1 MALQKFRDKQKM
13 IYWIVAIIVI
23 PSFMIFGYSQVFD
36 YNPENGTV
44 GVIDERPYTV
54 QEFNDFYQRIQA
66 VNFGQPVYLTL
77 DGQTPWLQSTN
88 AMFTVLALRDKA
100 RQNGIIVTDD
110 EVATYIKG
118 QFGYEGNSEKELED
132 LIRTMLKESSHLK
145 SVYDYKIGVRDWLLV
160 KKFLNVLDKSIFFP
174 STFANISNTM
184 QKTTVT
190 YGKLDIPV
198 KEFNKTATTEFNE
211 LSEAELK
218 SRAENFI
225 NEFQKPG
232 YRTLY
237 PFLWTP
243 AKWKLEY
250 ISVPLV
256 VETLEPETS
265 DEVIEDF
272 YKSNPDRYKDNNGNA
287 EKFEDIKEKVKKD
300 YIASYRVRTVQTTFG
315 NEYDRF
321 LHRMVLKGENS
332 DKAIQKVELTDI
344 DADSRLKS
352 RGVSTGSTGSKL
364 LSAYEL
370 ADNPVFVGSGIQY
383 FLAKL
388 DHQFQ
393 NAKQQDLADKKNEAV
408 QKIFDDYSKSF
419 RGYEQFNTEIPFA
432 SSDKTLSKVRIVDYK
447 EGKKRSLN
455 DKDGSELLEDIKKA
469 MIENT
474 ADKMAQDAAENAKI
488 ALKENKKEIDGKEVI
503 TDESNFSSLYLNRNR
518 NLSKL
523 GLTPVGETFGPIVNE
538 TATGYSVYIIYNK
551 DTDSLEGQKAQP
563 IDANTLSQYYRGNS
577 EYQPEF
583 PMTPVIKVGARLAA
597 YLYAQDSN
605 IKFVN
610 KN

>member
-44 GVIDERPYTV
+44 GIIDEKPYTV
-54 QEFNDFYQRIQA
+54 QEFNDFFQRIQA
-66 VNFGQPVYLTL
+66 VNFGQPVYLTM
-77 DGQTPWLQSTN
+77 DGQAPWLQSTN

-100 RQNGIIVTDD
+100 RKNGIIITDD

-118 QFGYEGNSEKELED
+118 QFGYEGNSEKELEE
-132 LIRTMLKESSHLK
+132 LINNMLKETSHLK

-160 KKFLNVLDKSIFFP
+160 KKFLNVLDNSIFFP

-198 KEFNKTATTEFNE
+198 QEFNKTATTEFDE

-218 SRAENFI
+218 SRAEEFI

-237 PFLWTP
+237 PFLWTS

-256 VETLEPETS
+256 FEALEPDTS
-265 DEVIEDF
+265 DKAVEDY
-272 YKSNPDRYKDNNGNA
+272 YKANPDRYKDSDGKV
-287 EKFEDIKEKVKKD
+287 EKFDDIKEKVKKD

-332 DKAIQKVELTDI
+332 DKTIQKVELTDI
-344 DADSRLKS
+344 DADSRLKA
-352 RGVSTGSTGSKL
+352 RGVSTGSTGPEL
-364 LSAYEL
+364 LTAYEL
-370 ADNPVFVGSGIQY
+370 ADSPVFVGSGIQY
-383 FLAKL
+383 FLANL

-393 NAKQQDLADKKNEAV
+393 NAKQQDLAKKNNEAV
-408 QKIFDDYSKSF
+408 QKIFDDYSRSF

-432 SSDKTLSKVRIVDYK
+432 SSDKTLSKVRLIDYQ
-447 EGKKRSLN
+447 EGKKRNLS
-455 DKDGSELLEDIKKA
+455 DKDGSELLEEIKKA

-474 ADKMAQDAAENAKI
+474 ADKMAMDAAENAKI
-488 ALKENKKEIDGKEVI
+488 ALKENKKEIDGREVT
-503 TDESNFSSLYLNRNR
+503 TDESNFASLYTNRK
-518 NLSKL
+518 LAKL
-523 GLTPVGETFGPIVNE
+523 GLTPVGETFGPIINE
-538 TATGYSVYIIYNK
+538 TATGYTVYIIYNK
-551 DTDSLEGQKAQP
+551 DTDSLEGQNNQK
-563 IDANTLSQYYRGNS
+563 ITSDTLSHYYRGNS

-605 IKFVN
+605 IKLIT